1 MSRRT
6 ERVSG
11 VLREE
16 ISRLLIEELQ
26 DPRLGRLVTIAHV
39 EPSSDLEHAQVR
51 VTVLGDAAE
60 AADALAGLHAATGY
74 LRRKLGQRLKL
85 KKTPELRFVLDESIR
100 EGDHVLDLLDSLK
113 DQETPENG

>member
-26 DPRLGRLVTIAHV
+26 DPRVGRLVTVAHV
-39 EPSSDLEHAQVR
+39 EPSPDLQYAQVR
-51 VTVLGDAAE
+51 VTVLGNATAAT
-60 AADALAGLHAATGY
+60 DALAGLEAAAGY
-74 LRRKLGQRLKL
+74 LRRKLGQRLQL
-85 KKTPELRFVLDESIR
+85 KKTPELKFVLDESVR
-100 EGDHVLDLLDSLK
+100 EGDRVLDLLNSLK
-113 DQETPENG
+113 AQETPPNA